1 MNNRRTDRSHK
12 LNPRAL
18 LSRLQQPLYRN
29 SLFLITDS
37 AVTSGLGFFF
47 WIIAAR
53 FYSATDVGYGS
64 AAISAMTLLSILGLV
79 GFNFTLVRFLPTA
92 GKPFEMMNSCLT
104 FSGIMSLALAV
115 IFLAGLDAWSP
126 ALSFINKNL
135 VFSAAFVAF
144 TLVYTL
150 TNIIRFIFIA
160 NRRADLVL
168 SLNAIMSLLKIPL
181 AVFLVLYFHSF
192 GIAAAWGLGASVAVF
207 IGLFLFLPRAQKG
220 YRPKPLINF
229 KILSEFRH
237 YSAGSYAASL
247 LTSTSTWI
255 MPLLV
260 VNMVG
265 SEQNAY
271 FYVIWMIASL
281 LNAIP
286 VAAANSLFA
295 EGSHFSENLG
305 INIRNALKFTYC
317 LLFPA
322 VIIVLIF
329 SSQILTLFG
338 TAYSVHGS
346 VLLRVLALASLFAGI
361 NTIYV
366 TTLRINDRIKE
377 LCAICAVQTVSFL
390 GGSFLLL
397 PHTGIT
403 GIGYLFLGVQ
413 GVLSLYVGYRMVRH
427 RAQPG

>member
-1 MNNRRTDRSHK
+1 MNDRRPERSPN
-12 LNPRAL
+12 LNPKVL
-18 LSRLQQPLYRN
+18 LGRLQQPLFRN
-29 SLFLITDS
+29 SLFLLADS
-37 AVTSGLGFFF
+37 AVTSGLGFLF

-64 AAISAMTLLSILGLV
+64 AAISAMTLLSVLGLA
-79 GFNFTLVRFLPTA
+79 GFNFTIVRFLPTA

-104 FSGIMSLALAV
+104 FSSIFSLALAV
-115 IFLAGLDAWSP
+115 IFLAGLNVWSP

-135 VFSAAFVAF
+135 IFIAAFVTF
-144 TLVYTL
+144 TLAYTV
-150 TNIIRFIFIA
+150 TSIIRFICIA
-160 NRRADLVL
+160 VRRADLVL

-207 IGLFLFLPRAQKG
+207 IGLFLFLPRAHKG
-220 YRPKPLINF
+220 YKPQPLINF
-229 KILSEFRH
+229 KMLGELRR

-260 VNMVG
+260 LNLVG
-265 SEQNAY
+265 SQQNAY
-271 FYVIWMIASL
+271 FYVIWMISSL

-305 INIRNALKFTYC
+305 INVRNTFKFTYC
-317 LLFPA
+317 LLLPV
-322 VIIVLIF
+322 VIIVLVL
-329 SSQILTLFG
+329 SSPILSLFG
-338 TAYSVHGS
+338 TAYAVNGA
-346 VLLRVLALASLFAGI
+346 VLLRVLALASLFAGL

-377 LCAICAVQTVSFL
+377 LCAICAAQTVSFL

-397 PHTGIT
+397 PLTGII
-403 GIGYLFLGVQ
+403 GIGYLSLGVQ
-413 GVLSLYVGYRMVRH
+413 AILSLYVGYRMWRQ
-427 RAQPG
+427 RAQ